1 MSIQDLSMLFG
12 LCGGVGMFLYGM
24 HVMGEGLQ
32 KSAGDKMSHLL
43 EILTT
48 NPLMGVMVGALV
60 TGIIQ
65 SSGATTVMVVG
76 FVNAGIM
83 SLSQAVG
90 VIMGANIGT
99 TVTAWIV
106 SMSQFSGALELFN
119 PSFWAPLILGVGAFI
134 MLFAQKDT
142 KKAVGEILVGLGLL
156 FTGLD
161 LMSGSIAPYTDLP
174 IFATAFTAL
183 GNNPILG
190 ALVGFVVT
198 ALLQSSSASVGI
210 LQSLAMQGV
219 VTTNAAIYITLGQN
233 IGSCVTALISS
244 AGANKNAKR
253 AAVIHLSFNII
264 GSLVFGSLF
273 FVYFTFIN
281 RTLAASAIS
290 AVQISIFHT
299 FFNSI
304 NTAVLLPF
312 RGKLVKLSQW
322 VIRDSAEPGET
333 QEFPEIHLD
342 SRLLESPAVA
352 VSSVTN
358 EVIQMGNMVID
369 NMKEAVECIR
379 TRDSKALELVHRRE
393 NRLDEVNDI
402 LTDYLVKVSQLPL
415 TEQQNQTVNNLFYTI
430 NDLER
435 IGDHS
440 DNIAEITEYM
450 MRQNLYFSDEAL
462 NQIMEVGSVII
473 ESVEAAVNARKN
485 MSMED
490 VRVVSKNED
499 QVDMMEEDLREEHIE
514 RLTKNLC
521 TPPAGVSFLDFLT
534 NFERVSDHA
543 YNIAGYVKD
552 EL

>member
-1 MSIQDLSMLFG
+1 M
-12 LCGGVGMFLYGM
+12 
-24 HVMGEGLQ
+24 
-32 KSAGDKMSHLL
+32 
-43 EILTT
+43 
-48 NPLMGVMVGALV
+48 
-60 TGIIQ
+60 
-65 SSGATTVMVVG
+65 
-76 FVNAGIM
+76 
-83 SLSQAVG
+83 
-90 VIMGANIGT
+90 
-99 TVTAWIV
+99 
-106 SMSQFSGALELFN
+106 
-119 PSFWAPLILGVGAFI
+119 
-134 MLFAQKDT
+134 
-142 KKAVGEILVGLGLL
+142 
-156 FTGLD
+156 
-161 LMSGSIAPYTDLP
+161 
-174 IFATAFTAL
+174 
-183 GNNPILG
+183 
-190 ALVGFVVT
+190 
-198 ALLQSSSASVGI
+198 
-210 LQSLAMQGV
+210 
-219 VTTNAAIYITLGQN
+219 
-233 IGSCVTALISS
+233 
-244 AGANKNAKR
+244 
-253 AAVIHLSFNII
+253 
-264 GSLVFGSLF
+264 
-273 FVYFTFIN
+273 
-281 RTLAASAIS
+281 
-290 AVQISIFHT
+290 
-299 FFNSI
+299 
-304 NTAVLLPF
+304 
-312 RGKLVKLSQW
+312 
-322 VIRDSAEPGET
+322 
-333 QEFPEIHLD
+333 D

>member
-1 MSIQDLSMLFG
+1 MSIQDLSLLFG

-48 NPLMGVMVGALV
+48 NPLLGVAVGALV

-119 PSFWAPLILGVGAFI
+119 PSFWAPLILGIGAFI
-134 MLFAQKDT
+134 MLFAQRDT

-156 FTGLD
+156 FTGLE
-161 LMSGSIAPYTDLP
+161 LMSSSIAPYTDLP

-264 GSLVFGSLF
+264 GSLLFGSVL

-281 RTLAASAIS
+281 RALAASAIS

-299 FFNSI
+299 FFNTI

-312 RGKLVKLSQW
+312 RGKLVKLSQL
-322 VIRDSAEPGET
+322 IIKDAPGAEEN
-333 QEFPEIHLD
+333 QEFPDMHLD
-342 SRLLESPAVA
+342 DRLLESPAVA
-352 VSSVTN
+352 VSSVAN
-358 EVIQMGNMVID
+358 EVLQMGNMVID
-369 NMKEAVECIR
+369 NIKAAVECIR
-379 TRDSKALELVHRRE
+379 TRDVDTLALVHRRE

-402 LTDYLVKVSQLPL
+402 LTAYLVKVSQLPL
-415 TEQQNQTVNNLFYTI
+415 TEQQNKTVNNLFYTI

-450 MRQNLYFSDEAL
+450 MKQDMYFSDAAL
-462 NQIMEVGSVII
+462 DQIMEVGKVII
-473 ESVEAAVNARKN
+473 ESVEAAVSARKN
-485 MSMED
+485 MDMED
-490 VRVVSKNED
+490 VRTVSENED

-514 RLTKNLC
+514 RLTKNQC

>member
-1 MSIQDLSMLFG
+1 M
-12 LCGGVGMFLYGM
+12 
-24 HVMGEGLQ
+24 
-32 KSAGDKMSHLL
+32 
-43 EILTT
+43 
-48 NPLMGVMVGALV
+48 
-60 TGIIQ
+60 
-65 SSGATTVMVVG
+65 
-76 FVNAGIM
+76 
-83 SLSQAVG
+83 
-90 VIMGANIGT
+90 
-99 TVTAWIV
+99 
-106 SMSQFSGALELFN
+106 
-119 PSFWAPLILGVGAFI
+119 
-134 MLFAQKDT
+134 
-142 KKAVGEILVGLGLL
+142 
-156 FTGLD
+156 
-161 LMSGSIAPYTDLP
+161 
-174 IFATAFTAL
+174 
-183 GNNPILG
+183 
-190 ALVGFVVT
+190 
-198 ALLQSSSASVGI
+198 
-210 LQSLAMQGV
+210 
-219 VTTNAAIYITLGQN
+219 
-233 IGSCVTALISS
+233 
-244 AGANKNAKR
+244 
-253 AAVIHLSFNII
+253 
-264 GSLVFGSLF
+264 
-273 FVYFTFIN
+273 
-281 RTLAASAIS
+281 
-290 AVQISIFHT
+290 QISIFHT

-333 QEFPEIHLD
+333 QEFPEILLD

-490 VRVVSKNED
+490 VRVVSKHE
-499 QVDMMEEDLREEHIE
+499 
-514 RLTKNLC
+514 
-521 TPPAGVSFLDFLT
+521 A
-534 NFERVSDHA
+534 
-543 YNIAGYVKD
+543 
-552 EL
+552 